1 MRAAIKVWAVALG
14 LTISAAHAQSSSP
27 LTESCDRPVY
37 LTFDTG
43 HMEVAP
49 LIEDVL
55 KRQGVRASFFLAN
68 ELTRTGGTSLDD
80 EWAPWWQSMA
90 EQGHVFASHT
100 YDHVY
105 WQADLPGG
113 GFRVQAS
120 AGPHQGKTQMWSVQ
134 DYCRELARPGERF
147 EEMTGRKMLPLFRSA
162 GGRTSPTLLQA
173 AQACGYVHVGWS
185 PAGFLGDELPSEQY
199 PNTVLLQRALQNIR
213 SGDILMAHLGIWSR
227 KDPWAP
233 AVLEPLIVGL
243 KKRGF
248 CFATIDVH
256 PMYAPHVPA
265 VEQPLKQSSDDS
277 ISDCPF

>member
-1 MRAAIKVWAVALG
+1 MRAAIKVWVFALG
-14 LTISAAHAQSSSP
+14 VTVSVAHAQTSQPS
-27 LTESCDRPVY
+27 TEPCDRPVY

-49 LIEDVL
+49 LIEDIL

-68 ELTRTGGTSLDD
+68 ELTRTGGSSLDD

-90 EQGHVFASHT
+90 DQGHVFASHT

-105 WQADLPGG
+105 WQADLPNGA
-113 GFRVQAS
+113 FRVQAS
-120 AGPHQGKTQMWSVQ
+120 AGPLQGKTQTWSAQ

-147 EEMTGRKMLPLFRSA
+147 EEMTGHKILPLFRSA
-162 GGRTSPTLLQA
+162 GGRISPALLQA
-173 AQACGYVHVGWS
+173 AQACGYAHVGWS
-185 PAGFLGDELPSEQY
+185 TAGFLGDELPSEQY
-199 PNTVLLQRALQNIR
+199 PNNVLLQQALQNIR

-233 AVLEPLIVGL
+233 TVLEPLIVGL

-248 CFATIDVH
+248 CFATIDAH
-256 PMYAPHVPA
+256 PLYASHLPS

-277 ISDCPF
+277 ISD

>member
-1 MRAAIKVWAVALG
+1 MRAAIKVWVFALG
-14 LTISAAHAQSSSP
+14 VTLSVAHAQTSQP
-27 LTESCDRPVY
+27 PTESCDRPVY

-49 LIEDVL
+49 LIEDIL

-68 ELTRTGGTSLDD
+68 ELTRTGGSSLDD

-90 EQGHVFASHT
+90 DQGHVFASHT

-105 WQADLPGG
+105 WQADLPNGA
-113 GFRVQAS
+113 FRVQAS
-120 AGPHQGKTQMWSVQ
+120 AGPLQGKTQTWSAQ

-147 EEMTGRKMLPLFRSA
+147 EEMTGHKILPLFRSA
-162 GGRTSPTLLQA
+162 GGRISPALLQA
-173 AQACGYVHVGWS
+173 AQACGYAHVGWS
-185 PAGFLGDELPSEQY
+185 TAGFLGDELPSEQY
-199 PNTVLLQRALQNIR
+199 PNNVLLQQALQNIR

-248 CFATIDVH
+248 CFATIDAH
-256 PMYAPHVPA
+256 PLYAPHLPS

>member
-1 MRAAIKVWAVALG
+1 MRAAIKVWVFALG
-14 LTISAAHAQSSSP
+14 VTISVAHAQTSQPS
-27 LTESCDRPVY
+27 TEPCDRPVY

-49 LIEDVL
+49 LIEDIL

-68 ELTRTGGTSLDD
+68 ELTRTGGSSLDD

-90 EQGHVFASHT
+90 DQGHVFASHT

-105 WQADLPGG
+105 WQADLPNGA
-113 GFRVQAS
+113 FRVQAS
-120 AGPHQGKTQMWSVQ
+120 AGPLQGKTQTWSAQ

-147 EEMTGRKMLPLFRSA
+147 EEMTGHKILPLFRSA
-162 GGRTSPTLLQA
+162 GGRISPALLQA
-173 AQACGYVHVGWS
+173 AQACGYAHVGWS
-185 PAGFLGDELPSEQY
+185 TAGFLGDELPSEQY
-199 PNTVLLQRALQNIR
+199 PNNVLLQQALQNIR

-233 AVLEPLIVGL
+233 TVLEPLIVGL

-248 CFATIDVH
+248 CFATIDAH
-256 PMYAPHVPA
+256 PLYASHLPS

-277 ISDCPF
+277 ISD

>member
-1 MRAAIKVWAVALG
+1 
-14 LTISAAHAQSSSP
+14 
-27 LTESCDRPVY
+27 
-37 LTFDTG
+37 
-43 HMEVAP
+43 
-49 LIEDVL
+49 
-55 KRQGVRASFFLAN
+55 
-68 ELTRTGGTSLDD
+68 
-80 EWAPWWQSMA
+80 MA

-105 WQADLPGG
+105 WQADLPDG

-120 AGPHQGKTQMWSVQ
+120 AGPLQGKTQMWSAQ
-134 DYCRELARPGERF
+134 DYCRELARPSERF

-162 GGRTSPTLLQA
+162 GGRSSPALLQA
-173 AQACGYVHVGWS
+173 ARACGYAHVGWS

-199 PNTVLLQRALQNIR
+199 PNAVLLERALQNIR

-243 KKRGF
+243 KKRGL
-248 CFATIDVH
+248 CFATIDAH
-256 PMYAPHVPA
+256 PAYAQHLPPVA
-265 VEQPLKQSSDDS
+265 QPIKQSSDDS

>member
-1 MRAAIKVWAVALG
+1 MRAAIKVWVFALG
-14 LTISAAHAQSSSP
+14 VTISVAHAQTSQLS
-27 LTESCDRPVY
+27 TEPCDRPVY

-49 LIEDVL
+49 LIEDIL

-68 ELTRTGGTSLDD
+68 ELTRTGGSSLDD

-90 EQGHVFASHT
+90 DQGHVFASHT

-105 WQADLPGG
+105 WQADLPNGA
-113 GFRVQAS
+113 FRVQAS
-120 AGPHQGKTQMWSVQ
+120 AGPLQGKTQTWSAQ

-147 EEMTGRKMLPLFRSA
+147 EEMTGHKILPLFRSA
-162 GGRTSPTLLQA
+162 GGRISPALLQA
-173 AQACGYVHVGWS
+173 AQACGYAHVGWS
-185 PAGFLGDELPSEQY
+185 TAGFLGDELPSEQY
-199 PNTVLLQRALQNIR
+199 PNNVLLQQALQNIR

-233 AVLEPLIVGL
+233 TVLEPLIVGL

-248 CFATIDVH
+248 CFATIDAH
-256 PMYAPHVPA
+256 PLYASHLPS

-277 ISDCPF
+277 ISD

>member
-1 MRAAIKVWAVALG
+1 MRAAIKVWVFALG
-14 LTISAAHAQSSSP
+14 VTISVAHAQTSQPS
-27 LTESCDRPVY
+27 TESCDRPVY

-49 LIEDVL
+49 LIEDIL

-68 ELTRTGGTSLDD
+68 ELTRTGGSSLDD

-90 EQGHVFASHT
+90 DQGHVFASHT

-105 WQADLPGG
+105 WQADLPNGA
-113 GFRVQAS
+113 FRVQAS
-120 AGPHQGKTQMWSVQ
+120 AGPLQGKTQTWSAQ

-147 EEMTGRKMLPLFRSA
+147 EEMTGHKILPLFRSA
-162 GGRTSPTLLQA
+162 GGRISPALLQA
-173 AQACGYVHVGWS
+173 AQACGYAHVGWS
-185 PAGFLGDELPSEQY
+185 AAGFLGDELPSEQY
-199 PNTVLLQRALQNIR
+199 PNNVLLQQALQNIR

-248 CFATIDVH
+248 CFATIDAH
-256 PMYAPHVPA
+256 PLYAPHVPS

>member
-1 MRAAIKVWAVALG
+1 MRAAIKVWVFALG
-14 LTISAAHAQSSSP
+14 VTISVAHAQTSQPS
-27 LTESCDRPVY
+27 TESCDRPVY

-49 LIEDVL
+49 LIEDIL

-68 ELTRTGGTSLDD
+68 ELTRTGGSSLDD

-90 EQGHVFASHT
+90 DQGHVFASHT

-105 WQADLPGG
+105 WQADLPNGA
-113 GFRVQAS
+113 FRVQAS
-120 AGPHQGKTQMWSVQ
+120 AGPLQGKTQTWSAQ

-147 EEMTGRKMLPLFRSA
+147 EEMTGHKILPLFRSA
-162 GGRTSPTLLQA
+162 GGRISPALLQA
-173 AQACGYVHVGWS
+173 AQACGYAHVGWS
-185 PAGFLGDELPSEQY
+185 TAGFLGDELPSEQY
-199 PNTVLLQRALQNIR
+199 PNNVLLQQALQNIR

-233 AVLEPLIVGL
+233 TVLEPLIVGL

-248 CFATIDVH
+248 CFATIDAH
-256 PMYAPHVPA
+256 PLYASHLPS

>member
-1 MRAAIKVWAVALG
+1 MRAAIKVWVFALG
-14 LTISAAHAQSSSP
+14 LTISVAHAQTSQPS
-27 LTESCDRPVY
+27 TESCDRPVY

-49 LIEDVL
+49 LIEDIL

-68 ELTRTGGTSLDD
+68 ELTRTGGSSLDD
-80 EWAPWWQSMA
+80 EWATWWQSMA
-90 EQGHVFASHT
+90 DQGHVFASHT

-105 WQADLPGG
+105 WQADLPNGA
-113 GFRVQAS
+113 FRVQAS
-120 AGPHQGKTQMWSVQ
+120 SGPLQGKTQTWSAQ

-147 EEMTGRKMLPLFRSA
+147 EEMTGRKILPLFRSA
-162 GGRTSPTLLQA
+162 GGRISPALLQA
-173 AQACGYVHVGWS
+173 AQACGYAHVGWS

-256 PMYAPHVPA
+256 PMYAPHLPA

>member
-1 MRAAIKVWAVALG
+1 MRAAIKVWVFALG
-14 LTISAAHAQSSSP
+14 VTISVAHAQTSQPS
-27 LTESCDRPVY
+27 TEPCDRPVY

-49 LIEDVL
+49 LIEDIL

-68 ELTRTGGTSLDD
+68 ELTRTGGSSLDD

-90 EQGHVFASHT
+90 DQGHVFASHT

-105 WQADLPGG
+105 WQADLPNGA
-113 GFRVQAS
+113 FRVQAS
-120 AGPHQGKTQMWSVQ
+120 AGPLQGKTQTWSAQ

-147 EEMTGRKMLPLFRSA
+147 EEMTGHKILPLFRSA
-162 GGRTSPTLLQA
+162 GGRISPALLQA
-173 AQACGYVHVGWS
+173 AQACGYAHVGWS
-185 PAGFLGDELPSEQY
+185 TAGFLGDELPSEQY
-199 PNTVLLQRALQNIR
+199 PNNVLLQQALQNIR

-256 PMYAPHVPA
+256 PMYAPHLPA

-277 ISDCPF
+277 ISD

>member
-1 MRAAIKVWAVALG
+1 MRAAIKVWVFALG
-14 LTISAAHAQSSSP
+14 VTVSVAHAQTSQPS
-27 LTESCDRPVY
+27 TESCDRPVY

-49 LIEDVL
+49 LIEDIL

-68 ELTRTGGTSLDD
+68 ELTRTGGSSLDD

-90 EQGHVFASHT
+90 DQGHVFASHT

-105 WQADLPGG
+105 WQADLPNGA
-113 GFRVQAS
+113 FRVQAS
-120 AGPHQGKTQMWSVQ
+120 AGPLQGKTQTWSAQ

-147 EEMTGRKMLPLFRSA
+147 EEMTGHKILPLFRSA
-162 GGRTSPTLLQA
+162 GGRISPALLQA
-173 AQACGYVHVGWS
+173 AQACGYAHVGWS
-185 PAGFLGDELPSEQY
+185 TAGFLGDELPSEQY
-199 PNTVLLQRALQNIR
+199 PNNVLLQQALQNIR

-233 AVLEPLIVGL
+233 TVLEPLIVGL

-248 CFATIDVH
+248 CFATIDAH
-256 PMYAPHVPA
+256 PLYASHLPS